1 MIPILFDTSE
11 TAFDSYGLGA
21 LRDASACTVTMEGA
35 QYELK
40 MDYPVEGAHFA
51 DIARNRLILAK
62 PCQTDEPQ
70 PFRIYRITKP
80 TKGGK
85 VTAYARHIS
94 YDLSG
99 IPVLPFTATS
109 AADFAAKIKQNA
121 AVACPFTFET
131 DVDKEEELKIL
142 YPHSA
147 RSLLSE
153 DEDSWQEIY
162 GGELAFD
169 RYKVKLLQSAG
180 ADRGLVIRYGVDL
193 VDARMEES
201 LADACTGI
209 LPYYWDE
216 PNNTLVVGSVLPA
229 PGSFD
234 HTRIL
239 PIDVTEY
246 IVEGTQSAAKV
257 NEVGQMWLDENLPW
271 LPEISM
277 TLSYAQIHQT
287 LRLHDTV
294 TVQIERLGVDVKA
307 KVSSTTW
314 DVLRDRYESVNV
326 GDVRESLSSDIWD
339 ASRLKH
345 GLLDLRRIKDGSIGG
360 RKLGGGSIGSREL
373 ADWSVIR
380 QKLGWGAV
388 GTAQLDDAA
397 VTLTK
402 CGTSITGFF
411 TGANTFT
418 GLRVNSRAFWIDGHA
433 VYRDA
438 AGNLIT
444 EN

>member
-1 MIPILFDTSE
+1 MIPILFDASE
-11 TAFDSYGLGA
+11 TAFDSYGLGV
-21 LRDASACTVTMEGA
+21 LRDAAACKVTMEKA
-35 QYELK
+35 QYELT
-40 MDYPVEGAHFA
+40 MDYPVDGAHFS
-51 DIARNRLILAK
+51 DIAGDRLIVAK
-62 PCQTDEPQ
+62 PCQTDDPQ

-85 VTAYARHIS
+85 VTVYARHIS

-99 IPVLPFTATS
+99 IPVLPFTASS
-109 AADFAAKIKQNA
+109 ASDFATKITQNV
-121 AVACPFTFET
+121 AVSCPFAFET

-147 RSLLSE
+147 RSLLSD
-153 DEDSWQEIY
+153 DEESWQETY
-162 GGELAFD
+162 GGELVFD
-169 RYKVKLLQSAG
+169 RYEVKLLQSAG

-201 LADACTGI
+201 MADACTGI

-216 PNNTLVVGSVLPA
+216 PSNTLVVGSVLPA
-229 PGSFD
+229 PGNFD

-239 PIDVTEY
+239 PVDVTEY
-246 IVEGTQSAAKV
+246 IVDGTQSIEKV

-271 LPEISM
+271 LPKISL

-294 TVQIERLGVDVKA
+294 TVQIQRLGVDVKA

-326 GDVRESLSSDIWD
+326 GDVRESMSADIWD

-345 GLLDLRRIKDGSIGG
+345 GLLDLRRIKDGSISGK
-360 RKLGGGSIGSREL
+360 KLGSGTVGSREI
-373 ADWSVIR
+373 ADWSIIR
-380 QKLGWGAV
+380 SKLGWGAV
-388 GTAQLDDAA
+388 GTAQLDDGA
-397 VTLTK
+397 VSITK
-402 CGTSITGFF
+402 CGNSIVGFF
-411 TGANTFT
+411 TGDNTFT
-418 GLRVNSRAFWIDGHA
+418 GLRVISRAFWIDGHA

-438 AGNLIT
+438 AGNIIT